1 MDENS
6 TVEPQRIVEFR
17 RHSTSVAV
25 PPRGSH
31 PDHVLHIL
39 IDGLS
44 LQVFVDPRALLVSM
58 SGICG
63 GIHFKG
69 PPLGRSRRGTGR
81 CDSGMEERRSRR
93 ADLGHHGPPDGEHE
107 TRLATSLFEEP
118 RSEVRN
124 RPWHVG
130 ICWIVRLSAGRDG
143 CPCVAS
149 LESND
154 ATQRLLSFA
163 EDGINPVPG
172 CVAPAVILAKAQS
185 NGAMPFSKGEKPEG
199 GSSIKLIKSQ
209 IPTTQDHYA
218 LYEWLR
224 T

>member
-44 LQVFVDPRALLVSM
+44 LQVFVDPRALLLSM

-63 GIHFKG
+63 AIHFKG
-69 PPLGRSRRGTGR
+69 PSLG
-81 CDSGMEERRSRR
+81 RSRR

-130 ICWIVRLSAGRDG
+130 IC
-143 CPCVAS
+143 
-149 LESND
+149 
-154 ATQRLLSFA
+154 
-163 EDGINPVPG
+163 
-172 CVAPAVILAKAQS
+172 
-185 NGAMPFSKGEKPEG
+185 
-199 GSSIKLIKSQ
+199 
-209 IPTTQDHYA
+209 
-218 LYEWLR
+218 
-224 T
+224 